1 MPHNNSAK
9 KRMRQ
14 NEARRLRNKSRLTEL
29 KTIRKQLLRA
39 VHDGEKPQAEELY
52 RTLTKRLDQP
62 PACAPSPRTA
72 PRAPSRAWPSRS
84 RHSPPNRRRV

>member
-52 RTLTKRLDQP
+52 RTLTKRLDQ
-62 PACAPSPRTA
+62 AASLRTIPKNSA
-72 PRAPSRAWPSRS
+72 SRAKSRLALKIQALA
-84 RHSPPNRRRV
+84 VAKAK

>member
-52 RTLTKRLDQP
+52 RTLTKRLDQ
-62 PACAPSPRTA
+62 AASLRTIPKNSA
-72 PRAPSRAWPSRS
+72 SRAKSRLALKIQALAAK
-84 RHSPPNRRRV
+84 

>member
-39 VHDGEKPQAEELY
+39 VHDGQKPQAEELY
-52 RTLTKRLDQP
+52 RTLTKRLDQ
-62 PACAPSPRTA
+62 AASIRTIPKNSA
-72 PRAPSRAWPSRS
+72 SRAKSRLAIKIQALAAK
-84 RHSPPNRRRV
+84 